1 MSPNIFELIQQ
12 FCPNGVEYR
21 RLGDVLKSLNTGLNP
36 RSFFKLNTSDSNNYY
51 VTIREMRN
59 NTIVFSDVTDRIDD
73 KALQLCN
80 NRSNLEVGD
89 VLFSGTGTI
98 GEVALISEIPFNWN
112 IKEGIYALKPDIR
125 VIASKFLMQLLM
137 SNPVKIQ
144 VRCRIFGGT
153 VKSISMI
160 DLRKI
165 FIPVP
170 PLPVQQE
177 IVRILDTFDTYRN
190 DVTAGLAGELAMRRK
205 QFQYW
210 QKKLLSFDDSVP
222 RKALG
227 EVGVLIKGMSSVT
240 SKWCDT
246 GNCRFIDYKNVYDH
260 RFVDVSDL
268 PLATVKNK
276 ERQTV
281 LQVGD
286 VLFTSASE
294 VVDECAISSVVRDD
308 ISPNVLLD
316 DHLFGI
322 RLCDQTVLD
331 PVFLNYYCQTEFFR
345 ASVRRVVRGVTRF
358 YVGLKDFERIAIP
371 IPPLSVQ
378 QEIVRVLDVFVEL
391 ERELE
396 RELELRAKQ
405 FEYYRDHLLAFPEKK
420 GA

>member
-12 FCPNGVEYR
+12 LCPDGVEYR
-21 RLGDVLKSLNTGLNP
+21 QTDELFALRNGYTPSKSNDSYWSNGTVPWFRLDDIAVNGRLLSVSQRYVSSDAVKGDLFPAETIIVS
-36 RSFFKLNTSDSNNYY
+36 TS
-51 VTIREMRN
+51 
-59 NTIVFSDVTDRIDD
+59 
-73 KALQLCN
+73 A
-80 NRSNLEVGD
+80 
-89 VLFSGTGTI
+89 TI
-98 GEVALISEIPFNWN
+98 GEHALILVPFLVNQRFTCLSL
-112 IKEGIYALKPDIR
+112 KEEYKGVCDIR
-125 VIASKFLMQLLM
+125 FLFHVTFLF
-137 SNPVKIQ
+137 SAF
-144 VRCRIFGGT
+144 C
-153 VKSISMI
+153 KSHCHRGNMLSVDMNAFRSFRWP
-160 DLRKI
+160 L
-165 FIPVP
+165 P

-210 QKKLLSFDDSVP
+210 QEKLLSFDDSVP

-371 IPPLSVQ
+371 IPPLVVQ